1 MKLMNKKQANKELEK
16 GYKKAKKLIKDKD
29 KTEEFLQKLENK
41 LNEIPKIG
49 KTLSMVPILI
59 SLVRSYIKG
68 EYKNVPLGTIIASVS
83 ALLYVFMVLDFI
95 PDSIPGAG
103 YLDDALVIG
112 ACIKLIRSDVEE
124 YQKYRKEKGLI

>member
-1 MKLMNKKQANKELEK
+1 MNKKTADKELKK
-16 GYKKAKKLIKDKD
+16 GYKKASKLIKDKN

-41 LNEIPKIG
+41 LKEIPKIG
-49 KTLSMVPILI
+49 NTLSMIPILI

-68 EYKNVPLGTIIASVS
+68 EYKNVPLGTIIAVLS
-83 ALLYVFMVLDFI
+83 ALIYVFMILDFI

-103 YLDDALVIG
+103 YIDDALVIG
-112 ACIKLIRSDVEE
+112 ACIRLVRSDVEE